1 MRSCGRGNSSCFDPA
16 DHFHLQRVM
25 RAADV
30 HIRVGL
36 DGGPPASRALAQC
49 PRRCP
54 ADHREQSMAT
64 LTAWKFDLPDERE
77 AKLREAFGLE
87 A

>member
-1 MRSCGRGNSSCFDPA
+1 MPSCGRGNSSYSDPA
-16 DHFHLQRVM
+16 DRVHPQGVM
-25 RAADV
+25 RAADM

-36 DGGPPASRALAQC
+36 DGGPPRESPDGKR

-54 ADHREQSMAT
+54 ADHREKSMAT
-64 LTAWKFDLPDERE
+64 LTAWKFPT
-77 AKLREAFGLE
+77 LREAFGLE

>member
-1 MRSCGRGNSSCFDPA
+1 
-16 DHFHLQRVM
+16 M
-25 RAADV
+25 RAADM

-36 DGGPPASRALAQC
+36 DGGPPRESPDGKC

-54 ADHREQSMAT
+54 ADHREKSMAT
-64 LTAWKFDLPDERE
+64 LTAWKFPT
-77 AKLREAFGLE
+77 LREAFGLE